1 MARSLCLLVLMG
13 CALHVVESRSRDARQ
28 VADDSTNLL
37 PCKGAFVQFVGR
49 TLIDDVRN
57 LSLTIEND
65 EAGSY
70 LCIVKIKSHLEESSQ
85 STRDAQVRP
94 TVSCSEDEF
103 NDLLRQCRDPTA
115 RGQSIV
121 TRRDIQKKS
130 LVYPGTVWCG
140 DGNDANGDTTKL
152 GKYNQ
157 TDSCCRAHDL
167 CTPYIA
173 SWSKD
178 AISGLFNW
186 SLFTRLH
193 CHCDNEFR
201 DCLRHS
207 TDGLAY
213 IIGNMYFN
221 ILSSL
226 CYDLVSRCPDSG
238 FSSSCS
244 SWKFISSGKF

>member
-186 SLFTRLH
+186 SLFTR
-193 CHCDNEFR
+193 
-201 DCLRHS
+201 
-207 TDGLAY
+207 
-213 IIGNMYFN
+213 
-221 ILSSL
+221 
-226 CYDLVSRCPDSG
+226 